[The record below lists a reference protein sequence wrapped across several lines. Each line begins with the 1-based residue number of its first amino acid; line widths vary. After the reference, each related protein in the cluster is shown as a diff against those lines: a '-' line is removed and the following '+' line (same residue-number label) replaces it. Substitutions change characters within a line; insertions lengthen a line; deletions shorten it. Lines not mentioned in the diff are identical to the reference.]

1 MLIYLSICQFIY
13 AVYSRQL
20 VDQVSTSTTMKNN
33 VDKTALRKAKGIVTV
48 EPGLEDPANIED
60 KITKDLLTTRPQ
72 SKEVTH
78 SLSKEVNNNINC
90 NNYNTD
96 NNNNFSSSSSSSS
109 SSKNYNNNHHNNNN
123 THFSNDSEAENYNV
137 SYKSSSPSSLLKS
150 SEKKKGGFLSRF
162 RSGPYSS
169 KTLNS
174 NNNKDDATTTTSTT
188 PTSSTVTPSF
198 NINHNICSI
207 QQNNSVNNISDDN
220 NNIDYN
226 PFSHRDS
233 SVSDERLNYEANDL
247 RDKIRNKTHELM
259 NVNTLL
265 NNKITLLQE
274 NINAQIKL
282 PVTINYNARLK
293 SKHQLHASVL
303 TDEISSLT
311 QDKSAL
317 EEMIGNYK
325 DLYKQLTGV
334 TYDDF
339 LQSCAGSSS
348 CSSSNTIGLLGR
360 CRNSLSSKQ
369 TVVVHNEDR
378 DQQGRDHHHLNDDKN
393 GHDGRDHHPIIS
405 EGNTSTAALHDHIYI
420 YIYIYIYITN
430 LMHSNDSTTGPAD
443 ALLLPISSSS
453 SSYSTSLLSSASLS
467 QISLIL
473 PTS

>member
-1 MLIYLSICQFIY
+1 M
-13 AVYSRQL
+13 
-20 VDQVSTSTTMKNN
+20 
-33 VDKTALRKAKGIVTV
+33 
-48 EPGLEDPANIED
+48 
-60 KITKDLLTTRPQ
+60 
-72 SKEVTH
+72 
-78 SLSKEVNNNINC
+78 
-90 NNYNTD
+90 
-96 NNNNFSSSSSSSS
+96 
-109 SSKNYNNNHHNNNN
+109 
-123 THFSNDSEAENYNV
+123 
-137 SYKSSSPSSLLKS
+137 LKS
-150 SEKKKGGFLSRF
+150 SEKKKGGGGFLSRL

-174 NNNKDDATTTTSTT
+174 NNNKDASTTTHTTTSTT
-188 PTSSTVTPSF
+188 PTVTPSF

-207 QQNNSVNNISDDN
+207 QQQNNSVNNISDDDN

-226 PFSHRDS
+226 HFSHRDC

-303 TDEISSLT
+303 TDEISNLT
-311 QDKSAL
+311 QDQSAL

-339 LQSCAGSSS
+339 LQSCGGSSS
-348 CSSSNTIGLLGR
+348 SSSSSNIGLLGR

-369 TVVVHNEDR
+369 TVVVQNEDR
-378 DQQGRDHHHLNDDKN
+378 DQQGRDHHHNDDKN
-393 GHDGRDHHPIIS
+393 SHYSRDHHPIIS
-405 EGNTSTAALHDHIYI
+405 KGNTSTAAFHGHIYN
-420 YIYIYIYITN
+420 ITN

-443 ALLLPISSSS
+443 ALLLPLSS